1 MNTHRHLRWLHK
13 DKLST
18 AIALLVLVLIVA
30 VAIGLVQKFQEPRT
44 TLRLGDGIFS
54 THVAATGAERQK
66 GLGDIESLADNEA
79 MLLAFDHEAEW
90 SIWMK
95 DVEYPID
102 VIWLDDQKQV
112 VHIVKNMP
120 PDSYPDSFSPDKP
133 ARYVV
138 ELAAGTVEKKAIRIG
153 GVARFDMPEQRTG
166 GAR

>member
-18 AIALLVLVLIVA
+18 VVALFALLLIV
-30 VAIGLVQKFQEPRT
+30 VVGLSLAQRFTEPRT
-44 TLRLGDGIFS
+44 TLYLGDGVFA
-54 THVAATGAERQK
+54 TRVAATDADRQV
-66 GLGDIESLADNEA
+66 GLGDTASLADNEA
-79 MLLAFDHEAEW
+79 MLLAFARDAQW

-102 VIWLDDQKQV
+102 VVWLDDQRRV

-120 PDSYPDSFSPDKP
+120 PSSYPDSFSPDKP

-153 GVARFDMPEQRTG
+153 TTARFDMPETKGETR
-166 GAR
+166 